1 MPTTVPDPVPPE
13 TLIEW
18 TSLHGPGDAGPD
30 LVVHGDGRAAVS
42 GRFGGGHPVEATL
55 PAERVTALLH
65 SIVDE
70 HGFFGLAPERLAAE
84 LATGAGDRLEGDVLH
99 VAPGPPYPDA
109 GTTRIRVAAGPRR
122 HEVSVHGLPAAARQH
137 PGAPGLQALR
147 AIELELLALAEEL
160 GAG

>member
-1 MPTTVPDPVPPE
+1 
-13 TLIEW
+13 
-18 TSLHGPGDAGPD
+18 
-30 LVVHGDGRAAVS
+30 
-42 GRFGGGHPVEATL
+42 
-55 PAERVTALLH
+55 
-65 SIVDE
+65 
-70 HGFFGLAPERLAAE
+70 
-84 LATGAGDRLEGDVLH
+84 VLH

-122 HEVSVHGLPAAARQH
+122 HELSVHGLPAAARQH